1 LLPSKQKKDKTM
13 KNRYNKAFQQYVCEG
28 DTITA
33 EISPFTIKARIVY
46 DPYSHIDD
54 DDAHNTNQRVTGCD
68 DEQQTRLL
76 AARKAWFANDW
87 FYCGIVLSVAIE
99 DTAICEHAA
108 SLWGIEA
115 NYPGSDNAYLT
126 DVANELLDEALDAAK
141 EKALRLESI
150 LARID

>member
-1 LLPSKQKKDKTM
+1 MTT
-13 KNRYNKAFQQYVCEG
+13 NRYNRPFKPYVCVG

-33 EISPFTIKARIVY
+33 EVAPFTITAQIVY

-99 DTAICEHAA
+99 GTAICEHAA

-126 DVANELLDEALDAAK
+126 DVANELLDEALEVAK
-141 EKALRLESI
+141 ENAQALKAA
-150 LARID
+150 LALIYYPKN